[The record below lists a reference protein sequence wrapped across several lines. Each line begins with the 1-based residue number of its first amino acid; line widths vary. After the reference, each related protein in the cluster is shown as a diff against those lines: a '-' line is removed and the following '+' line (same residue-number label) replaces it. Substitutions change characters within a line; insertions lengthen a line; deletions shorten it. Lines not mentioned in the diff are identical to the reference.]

1 MMVTVDLEAEYR
13 AHVADL
19 VRYATVLVGP
29 HDANDVVNDA
39 VTATIARNSL
49 AVVDDVR
56 AYWFRAVTN
65 TATDW
70 HRSRFRRSAREARA
84 AHRPA
89 AGEPETPETPDDA
102 RAVLANLSAQQRAVV
117 YLTYWHDWPVERVAD
132 ALQVSDGTVR
142 KQLARA
148 RDHLREVLGDGRA

>member
-1 MMVTVDLEAEYR
+1 MVTVDLEAEYR

-49 AVVDDVR
+49 ATVDDVR

-65 TATDW
+65 TAADW
-70 HRSRFRRSAREARA
+70 HPSRCPRGSRC
-84 AHRPA
+84 RPI
-89 AGEPETPETPDDA
+89 PD
-102 RAVLANLSAQQRAVV
+102 
-117 YLTYWHDWPVERVAD
+117 
-132 ALQVSDGTVR
+132 G
-142 KQLARA
+142 
-148 RDHLREVLGDGRA
+148 